1 MKWPLITAGVLC
13 FALTQALAQNFNA
26 SVSGF
31 AQDPTQAY
39 IPGVTVTAT
48 NTATGVTTTAITNE
62 SGAYTIASLLPGIY
76 KLTAE
81 LQGFKARVFNEVQL
95 GASNLPLVALGDS
108 LVHRSTVKHAGR
120 ALVKRRRWR
129 VLTRAAGL
137 ARYDEL
143 VTWR

>member
-1 MKWPLITAGVLC
+1 MQTGCIRWRWFSGEQNMKWPLITAGVLC

-62 SGAYTIASLLPGIY
+62 SGAYNIQGLLPGTY
-76 KLTAE
+76 KLTGE
-81 LQGFKARVFNEVQL
+81 LPG
-95 GASNLPLVALGDS
+95 
-108 LVHRSTVKHAGR
+108 
-120 ALVKRRRWR
+120 
-129 VLTRAAGL
+129 
-137 ARYDEL
+137 
-143 VTWR
+143 